1 MIPGRKNPLFTEDG
15 IRAAIQGNL
24 AAIEAGRRP
33 AVQLRPQ
40 YRPYQKYPRYTGVW
54 QEVMRFEQYR
64 EQFAFLRDNGITT
77 RTDMAAFTART
88 EETLANLMK
97 QRTVLNVRR
106 KRRRALY
113 TALADAEAL
122 APVKEL
128 YEAGLSGMETEFAQ
142 YMDAVAALEQCG
154 VPREGLIQEKAELYD
169 RLAELNRQIRAERRK
184 LALCRK
190 TQNSLPRMEQEIDKA
205 EARESEVR
213 TNEHRRR

>member
-1 MIPGRKNPLFTEDG
+1 MTP
-15 IRAAIQGNL
+15 
-24 AAIEAGRRP
+24 
-33 AVQLRPQ
+33 QLR
-40 YRPYQKYPRYTGVW
+40 

-154 VPREGLIQEKAELYD
+154 VPREGLIQEKAELYE

-184 LALCRK
+184 LALCRER
-190 TQNSLPRMEQEIDKA
+190 LLRQEIPFGVHDYTIPWVLT
-205 EARESEVR
+205 EAGLFEDGTPSRLE
-213 TNEHRRR
+213 